1 MALAK
6 SSLYVI
12 AEGPLRIPLQ
22 SLQGSGTS
30 SRVQTGTS
38 GLISSA
44 DMDLGVPL
52 EFPQVSLASSH
63 VEMQVHFPLEL
74 EKQCQDSG

>member
-1 MALAK
+1 M
-6 SSLYVI
+6 
-12 AEGPLRIPLQ
+12 
-22 SLQGSGTS
+22 SGF
-30 SRVQTGTS
+30 
-38 GLISSA
+38 LSSA